1 MQIQPNSIIKLCSGV
16 PIDSSYK
23 DTIYFTSKSE
33 QKSYFESKVSK
44 TMDKASFQRING
56 QQGVVR
62 MSANAETIYDCNY
75 MMFQN
80 TNYGSKWFYAFITNI
95 EYINDK
101 VSNIYFSIDVMQTW
115 FLFDCTLK
123 ECFVERE
130 HSKTDNIGDNLVPEN
145 LEYGDYVSS
154 TFEQFTGSDL
164 PSGGNNIVA
173 PLSIVVACTFNKD
186 YTDIAG
192 GYYSHLYSGLNFIT
206 FPNTSTGA
214 SECEEWLSNVPA
226 AKYDGIVA
234 IFLMP
239 TNFITDETG
248 NNKVYTSTKL
258 KLIINMFGVD
268 GYQIKNNK
276 LYTYPYNFLYVTNF
290 QGNSAT
296 YCYEYFSDSV
306 CNFTLTGSMDCNP
319 EVMVVPNNYKGV
331 ATNYDEKLT
340 LQGYPQLGWNTDSFK
355 AWLAQSATSTI
366 AGYGSSAI
374 IDSSYANRTATQG
387 RYIPS
392 ANPEIRS
399 GVNISS
405 SANPVAIALVGL
417 HIANT
422 LQSINYHAS
431 LPPQSHGSNNGSIL
445 STIGLMSFGVMQKHI
460 REEYAKILDDY
471 FTMFGYATHR
481 VKIPNI
487 NVRPH
492 WTYVKTIGS
501 NVISKSCSNND
512 VTTINTIFD
521 NGITFW
527 KNANEIGN
535 YSLDNKPS

>member
-1 MQIQPNSIIKLCSGV
+1 MQIQPNSVIKLCSGV

-192 GYYSHLYSGLNFIT
+192 GYYSHL
-206 FPNTSTGA
+206 
-214 SECEEWLSNVPA
+214 
-226 AKYDGIVA
+226 
-234 IFLMP
+234 
-239 TNFITDETG
+239 
-248 NNKVYTSTKL
+248 
-258 KLIINMFGVD
+258 
-268 GYQIKNNK
+268 
-276 LYTYPYNFLYVTNF
+276 
-290 QGNSAT
+290 
-296 YCYEYFSDSV
+296 
-306 CNFTLTGSMDCNP
+306 
-319 EVMVVPNNYKGV
+319 
-331 ATNYDEKLT
+331 
-340 LQGYPQLGWNTDSFK
+340 
-355 AWLAQSATSTI
+355 
-366 AGYGSSAI
+366 
-374 IDSSYANRTATQG
+374 
-387 RYIPS
+387 
-392 ANPEIRS
+392 
-399 GVNISS
+399 
-405 SANPVAIALVGL
+405 
-417 HIANT
+417 
-422 LQSINYHAS
+422 
-431 LPPQSHGSNNGSIL
+431 
-445 STIGLMSFGVMQKHI
+445 
-460 REEYAKILDDY
+460 
-471 FTMFGYATHR
+471 
-481 VKIPNI
+481 
-487 NVRPH
+487 
-492 WTYVKTIGS
+492 
-501 NVISKSCSNND
+501 
-512 VTTINTIFD
+512 
-521 NGITFW
+521 
-527 KNANEIGN
+527 
-535 YSLDNKPS
+535 